1 VERSRCGVP
10 KLRFLGHSRQPLYFR
25 NVHTSRRHDS
35 RRPINEYV
43 TPGPLVGTTE
53 GFVIED
59 LSTGGMSLR
68 REASAPSL
76 LDKKGLDFRFV
87 WLTVPLAGSDTKIT
101 ALLEVVHRERQG
113 STELIRARFE
123 EMSFADRVSLSDYLE
138 QHDQFRD

>member
-1 VERSRCGVP
+1 M
-10 KLRFLGHSRQPLYFR
+10 
-25 NVHTSRRHDS
+25 HTSRRLDS

-68 REASAPSL
+68 REATTPGL

-87 WLTVPLAGSDTKIT
+87 WLTVPLAGSETSVT

-113 STELIRARFE
+113 ATELIRGRFE
-123 EMSFADRVSLSDYLE
+123 EMSFADRVSLSDYLA
-138 QHDQFRD
+138 QRDHLRE